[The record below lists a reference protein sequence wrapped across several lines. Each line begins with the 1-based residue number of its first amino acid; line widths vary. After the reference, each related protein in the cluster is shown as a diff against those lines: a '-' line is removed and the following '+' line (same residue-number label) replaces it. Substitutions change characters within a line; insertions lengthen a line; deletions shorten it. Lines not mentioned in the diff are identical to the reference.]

1 LFSRNAYGYPVVIEE
16 AARGFA
22 HEIIIV
28 DNGSVD
34 STLNIAKGF
43 GAKVLQ
49 DSTKTIAGLRNMG
62 AAEAIGKVFVF
73 LDADVMLTPAW
84 AEEFDRVHK
93 VLIAGSRVVTGSRCG
108 ISTNPSWIEKH
119 WFLAMTQEIATYI
132 NSGHL
137 IIQASAFKEIGGFND
152 NLITGEDWEF
162 SMRAKQKNFSVLNN
176 PKLEVIHEGYP
187 KSLRSFILR
196 ESWHG
201 IQDFQSVKS
210 FFGSKVAMAAMF
222 YWIFLLAGL
231 ALTLYLKSI
240 IWIIVAVAINAMICL
255 VATSRKRMRYKLNIL
270 PYFLLFNVYFF
281 SRGLSALRRLLGQR
295 SIFRT

>member
-1 LFSRNAYGYPVVIEE
+1 MDVSFILPTLNEAESLSRSLAVIEE

-196 ESWHG
+196 ES
-201 IQDFQSVKS
+201 
-210 FFGSKVAMAAMF
+210 AMF